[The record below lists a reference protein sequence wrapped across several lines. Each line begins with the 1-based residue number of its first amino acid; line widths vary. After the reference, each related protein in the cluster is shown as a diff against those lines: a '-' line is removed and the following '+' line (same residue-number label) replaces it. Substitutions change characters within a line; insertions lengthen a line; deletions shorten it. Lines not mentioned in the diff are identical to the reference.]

1 MPRCPPAPPLSSS
14 LYFTAVHCFVKK
26 KKSFPQDLRD
36 LQTLD
41 SFKRR
46 LTTVLTVYTV
56 LSVRSTYRNFRPTR
70 RYFFLKIWPVRLII
84 VCVFCM
90 TESTGPVYSWQHGS
104 SRRHKAPEESHST
117 CALPPELLAIFH
129 KWRELFLGVFGVGFG
144 LNKLLGQFVF
154 QTT

>member
-70 RYFFLKIWPVRLII
+70 RYFFLKI
-84 VCVFCM
+84 
-90 TESTGPVYSWQHGS
+90 
-104 SRRHKAPEESHST
+104 
-117 CALPPELLAIFH
+117 
-129 KWRELFLGVFGVGFG
+129 
-144 LNKLLGQFVF
+144 
-154 QTT
+154 